1 MVRLV
6 FAILLLS
13 CATVAHAAPSSSALK
28 QAKQHFA
35 QGKAS
40 QDLGKYDEAIAEYEA
55 AYKLAPLPKLLFN
68 IGQCQRLKGDKPKA
82 LQAYEAYVAA
92 APDDESAD
100 DARDQIA
107 ALKLRIEVERAE
119 ERSRRAAEEAEAAS
133 KRAAEA
139 ESARKQW
146 EREQAERTRAIVDEQ
161 VRQRRAADEA
171 VERARQERVDAE
183 VKKQQ
188 RLAAARRVGFAMRIA
203 GPCIVVGGLAFYG
216 SGFAFLKDGNNVS
229 DPLRMET
236 MWTAA
241 DDQRVQQLRNDSA
254 AAFGMWITGIVL
266 VVGGTTV
273 GIVGAVKRSRAI
285 DRAQA
290 GR

>member
-1 MVRLV
+1 MLRALV
-6 FAILLLS
+6 VVMLLS
-13 CATVAHAAPSSSALK
+13 ALAHAAPTSQALK
-28 QAKQHFA
+28 QAKAHFA
-35 QGKAS
+35 QGKAA

-82 LQAYEAYVAA
+82 LQAYESYVAA

-161 VRQRRAADEA
+161 ARQRRAADEA
-171 VERARQERVDAE
+171 VERARRERVDAE
-183 VKKQQ
+183 VQKQQ
-188 RLAAARRVGFAMRIA
+188 HIAAARRVGFAMRIA
-203 GPCIVVGGLAFYG
+203 GPCIVVGGLAIYG
-216 SGFAFLKDGNNVS
+216 SGYAFLVDGNNVS
-229 DPLRMET
+229 APLRNET

-241 DDQRVQQLRNDSA
+241 DDQRVQRLRNDSA
-254 AAFGMWITGIVL
+254 AGFGMWITGSVL
-266 VVGGTTV
+266 ILGGTTV
-273 GIVGAVKRSRAI
+273 GIIGAVKRSHAI

>member
-6 FAILLLS
+6 FAILLLLCS
-13 CATVAHAAPSSSALK
+13 TVAHAAPSSSALK

-82 LQAYEAYVAA
+82 LQAYESYVAA
-92 APDDESAD
+92 APDDDFAD

-146 EREQAERTRAIVDEQ
+146 EREQAERTRAIVEEQ
-161 VRQRRAADEA
+161 ARQRRAADEA
-171 VERARQERVDAE
+171 VERARQERIDAE
-183 VKKQQ
+183 VAKRQHV
-188 RLAAARRVGFAMRIA
+188 AAAKRVGFAMRIA
-203 GPCIVVGGLAFYG
+203 GPCILAAGLAIYG
-216 SGFAFLKDGNNVS
+216 SGYAYLVDGQNTSNAI
-229 DPLRMET
+229 DQH
-236 MWTAA
+236 MWTVA
-241 DDQRVQQLRNDSA
+241 DDLRVQRLRDDNA
-254 AAFGMWITGIVL
+254 GAWGMWITGSVL
-266 VVGGTTV
+266 IIGGTTV
-273 GIVGAVKRSRAI
+273 GIVGAVRRSHAI